1 MTHETTSRGG
11 ERPEGD
17 SPPARGQ
24 RPGFALL
31 DDESGE
37 RFAASKEFASYALH
51 DPVGREVGKIEKIF
65 VNDDGSPE
73 YVEVKIGSLWWRKTV
88 LIPVE
93 SVSVDGGRQAII
105 LQ

>member
-1 MTHETTSRGG
+1 MEYETTSRGG
-11 ERPEGD
+11 VHAKSDAPTADGKR
-17 SPPARGQ
+17 Q
-24 RPGFALL
+24 GFAVL

-51 DPVGREVGKIEKIF
+51 DPVGCEVGKIEKIF
-65 VNDDGSPE
+65 VNADGGPE
-73 YVEVKIGSLWWRKTV
+73 YVEVKIGSLWRRTV

-93 SVSVDGGRQAII
+93 SVYLDGGRQAII